1 MNLYRFEV
9 TIDDDPVHV
18 VIVADSDEK
27 AFQLVDVGLEK
38 HFLKMPDVDDISL
51 YEKKKLKNGAGF
63 VLSQF
68 ETILQG
74 KAGSK
79 NGESISSRSRSRRS
93 RFNNDKRIEMHPGS

>member
-9 TIDDDPVHV
+9 TIDDDPIHV

-27 AFQLVDVGLEK
+27 AFQLVDVELEK

-68 ETILQG
+68 ETIL
-74 KAGSK
+74 
-79 NGESISSRSRSRRS
+79 
-93 RFNNDKRIEMHPGS
+93 